1 MQLFSFTHRTQ
12 PAINLSSIAILL
24 YCGAAYGM
32 STSPITEDKAA
43 NAIDLTPHLV
53 TILAAAPAVATI
65 SINSSIN
72 TNSNSNTNTAK
83 IAHQK
88 AIKKNNI
95 CRELR
100 GSYLQRLDS
109 QRVAK
114 NQAIDDGVSS
124 FQQRIYRTRVGG
136 LTRPLIR
143 DHAVNHC

>member
-1 MQLFSFTHRTQ
+1 MQLFRFTQQSHS
-12 PAINLSSIAILL
+12 AINLTSIAVLF
-24 YCGAAYGM
+24 YCGAAYSM
-32 STSPITEDKAA
+32 PTSPFTADKAA
-43 NAIDLTPHLV
+43 SAIDLTPHLV
-53 TILAAAPAVATI
+53 TILAAAPVVSTI
-65 SINSSIN
+65 SINTN
-72 TNSNSNTNTAK
+72 TNTNTAK
-83 IAHQK
+83 IVHQK

-109 QRVAK
+109 QRDTK

-136 LTRPLIR
+136 QTRALIR